1 MPVKIQAMSG
11 KLETKLFCDFFLQ
24 TLDFF
29 ILKFH
34 DLAAIQTNQMVVVV
48 IWRTSITSPLAG
60 ASVNVSTQV
69 GSVPE
74 TE

>member
-11 KLETKLFCDFFLQ
+11 ELEAKLFCDFFLQ
-24 TLDFF
+24 ALDFF

-48 IWRTSITSPLAG
+48 IWA
-60 ASVNVSTQV
+60 VDFKN
-69 GSVPE
+69 
-74 TE
+74 